1 LTDIEMSPPES
12 DSFAAERARLVE
24 EVIEEFRRT
33 GKQTGRAE
41 PAPRVVA
48 ALARVPRHR
57 FVPAEM
63 VISAYINRPLG
74 IGHGQTISQPFIV
87 ALMSDIL
94 DLQGAE
100 KVLEIGTGSGYQ
112 AAILGML
119 GGQVISV
126 ERHPFL
132 AERAIV
138 VLKELGF
145 RNIDVVIGD
154 GSRGWPAAAPYDAV
168 IVTAGAPA
176 VPDHLVSQLAPE
188 GRLVIPVG
196 DAKQQMLMRITNRA
210 GHIQR
215 EEIMPC
221 VFVPLI
227 GAYGWSAPD

>member
-1 LTDIEMSPPES
+1 MAHNDDAAPTQQPLDLDARRQKMVMQQL
-12 DSFAAERARLVE
+12 AERGIHDTRVLDAMGRLPRERFLPADVRHLVYE
-24 EVIEEFRRT
+24 DCALPI
-33 GKQTGRAE
+33 AE
-41 PAPRVVA
+41 
-48 ALARVPRHR
+48 
-57 FVPAEM
+57 
-63 VISAYINRPLG
+63 N
-74 IGHGQTISQPFIV
+74 QTISQPYMVGIMSE
-87 ALMSDIL
+87 ALRL
-94 DLQGAE
+94 KGGE
-100 KVLEIGTGSGYQ
+100 RVLEIGTGSGYQ
-112 AAILGML
+112 AAILAML

-132 AERAIV
+132 AERATV
-138 VLKELGF
+138 VLRELGF

-154 GSRGWPAAAPYDAV
+154 GSRGWPAAAPYDAI

-176 VPDHLVSQLAPE
+176 VPDHLVGQLAPE

>member
-1 LTDIEMSPPES
+1 MANNNDAAPVQQPLDLDARRRKMVMQQL
-12 DSFAAERARLVE
+12 AERGIHDTRVLDAMGRLPRERFLPPDVRHLVYE
-24 EVIEEFRRT
+24 DCALPI
-33 GKQTGRAE
+33 AE
-41 PAPRVVA
+41 
-48 ALARVPRHR
+48 
-57 FVPAEM
+57 
-63 VISAYINRPLG
+63 N
-74 IGHGQTISQPFIV
+74 QTISQPYMVGIMSE
-87 ALMSDIL
+87 ALRLHSGDR
-94 DLQGAE
+94 
-100 KVLEIGTGSGYQ
+100 VLEIGTGSGYQ
-112 AAILGML
+112 AAILGLL
-119 GGQVISV
+119 GGRVISV

-154 GSRGWPAAAPYDAV
+154 GSRGWPAAAPYDAI

-176 VPDHLVSQLAPE
+176 VPENLVSQLAPE

-210 GHIQR
+210 GRIQR

-227 GAYGWSAPD
+227 GAYGWSTPD

>member
-1 LTDIEMSPPES
+1 MANNNDAAPTQQPLDLDARRQKMVMQQL
-12 DSFAAERARLVE
+12 AERGIHDTRVLDAMGRLPRERFLPADVRHPVYE
-24 EVIEEFRRT
+24 DCALPI
-33 GKQTGRAE
+33 AE
-41 PAPRVVA
+41 NP
-48 ALARVPRHR
+48 
-57 FVPAEM
+57 
-63 VISAYINRPLG
+63 
-74 IGHGQTISQPFIV
+74 TISQPYMVGIMSE
-87 ALMSDIL
+87 ALRL
-94 DLQGAE
+94 KGGE
-100 KVLEIGTGSGYQ
+100 RVLEIGTGSGYQ
-112 AAILGML
+112 AAILSML

-154 GSRGWPAAAPYDAV
+154 GSRGWPAAAPYDAI

-176 VPDHLVSQLAPE
+176 VPDHLVGQLAPE